1 VIDYSDMVMKREWF
15 RKELLNQ

>member
-1 VIDYSDMVMKREWF
+1 MKTGWF